1 MKIYL
6 QLFISFFLF
15 AFSVSSAVPKYDK
28 IWEYYTNS
36 QYEEALVLIQQGL
49 IESPKDINLLDLSVN
64 ILKDKGDYKATVA
77 QMFKLIDA
85 APNPNP
91 YIQSYYELFSFNS
104 VSSTDED
111 EFEKV
116 VTELLENPKLDGTI
130 SASLRDELGN
140 YYLARHNR
148 SKAERTY
155 KEIGSVS
162 EWSLLGP
169 FENLMGN
176 GFDKYNEVLAKPQ
189 QTSFVGTYNAN
200 ISWYPIAYNI
210 PGRWIHMEQYCF
222 QSRSIVFAQTFCKSQ
237 TDQDVYLRI
246 GISGS
251 LKVYVNDAIVL
262 KENQEINNGID
273 AMSVKVHLNK
283 GYNRILVQLGNSEG
297 NGRVNFNMRLT
308 NDKYIPIEGLE
319 YSTGYVDYQ
328 KATLKELP
336 ARIDVPYLKYFIEQ
350 SKNKDVFEYYNKY
363 KASQIASIIED
374 LDYLEEVGEE
384 LVQKYPNCGDFYSA
398 LLGFYART
406 GNRTMT
412 SELNEKIKKLE
423 PNSSRTIS
431 SKISDAYDKENYT
444 EVGDLLEKYKSVIGT
459 ERYYTSRI
467 SLLAKLKKSEEFY
480 QTINTAYESYPDNS
494 IFVELKSSMESGE
507 KKNTSAAIDVL
518 SDYLEKHYNTKLFT
532 SYFYLL
538 ANSKPQKALAELG
551 QLVAN
556 HDYEVGVCYI
566 ALRVYDNEYFKK
578 ERINLI
584 NRLLSFA
591 PNNST
596 LFYRRAQAE
605 LSTSVENARND
616 LKTALENY
624 PYNYDALA
632 LQRTIDS
639 KPNVFDLFK
648 NPDYDKLFSEA
659 KTNDNT
665 DIEILIDE
673 DQMVV
678 YDGGATELRKVRMIK
693 SINEKGVDRLKEFNL
708 PYYGNQD
715 FSIEKAEVFKVN
727 GNKLKGEINDN
738 KVVFT
743 NLEKGDAVLLI
754 YKYKDYPIIGLNNH
768 NIHMF
773 PFNTY
778 TYNHKRKITILAH
791 PAYKFTYKSRGFD
804 TKPVVTKVDD
814 FDSYVWEQENVER
827 IEDEPSM
834 PDYWDVGKYIT
845 ISSIPDWKY
854 INNWYQ
860 VLSNTSTENT
870 KILDRTIKK
879 IFPSGPSSNKLEN
892 AKQIYE
898 YIVKNVRYSSV
909 WFRNSNLVPQ
919 EVSKTLSSRLGD
931 CKDVS
936 LAFKTLAEK
945 VGIKSNLIL
954 VNTKDNGTMQYDLPS
969 IEFNHCMVKM
979 NIDNTDYFLELT
991 SDMNGFKTV
1000 GNKVLNA
1007 CYLEIGENA
1016 ANSIQRINPNSRVL
1030 NSTIRKTVMN
1040 FESEKLI
1047 VSKEVLYL
1055 GDMASY
1061 KKSKFRNI
1069 EFKDQEKHVMGSLPD
1084 AFPNQQLISF
1094 DYNKEQANSVLGD
1107 TLFHSFKYEVSSPF
1121 TKVANLSVF
1130 KLPFSFLKTGLN
1142 ILQSKQRKTNL
1153 CLWDSPLDLDYESEK
1168 FQIILPKGKKLTEL
1182 PQAVTIS
1189 NKYFDYSLTFSK
1201 ARNEC
1206 IVSRECKYKTLDIP
1220 AEEFNDFKNAMIKV
1234 GEAESVQLALQDG
1247 EEEPEVIPTSKAKK
1261 GKK

>member
-6 QLFISFFLF
+6 QLFLAVFLL
-15 AFSVSSAVPKYDK
+15 AFSNSSAAPKYDK
-28 IWEYYTNS
+28 IWELYTNS
-36 QYEEALVLIQQGL
+36 KYDEALVLIQEGL
-49 IESPKDINLLDLSVN
+49 IENPKDINLLDMSVN
-64 ILKDKGDYKATVA
+64 IIKDKGDYKTTIA

-91 YIQSYYELFSFNS
+91 YIQSHYELFSFNS

-111 EFEKV
+111 QFEKV
-116 VTELLENPKLDGTI
+116 VNEVLENPKLDGTI

-148 SKAERTY
+148 SQAERTY
-155 KEIGSVS
+155 RDIGSVS

-176 GFDKYNEVLAKPQ
+176 GFDKYGEVLEKPQ
-189 QTSFVGTYNAN
+189 QTAFIGTYNAH
-200 ISWYPIAYNI
+200 ISWYPISYNI

-222 QSRSIVFAQTFCKSQ
+222 LPRSIVFAQTFCKSK

-297 NGRVNFNMRLT
+297 NGRVNFNLRLT
-308 NDKYIPIEGLE
+308 NDKYNPIEGLE

-328 KATLKELP
+328 KATLNVLP
-336 ARIDVPYLKYFIEQ
+336 SRIDVPYLKYFIDQ
-350 SKNKDVFEYYNKY
+350 SKNKDVFEYYNKF

-384 LVQKYPNCGDFYSA
+384 LVQKYPNCSDFYSA
-398 LLGFYART
+398 LLGFYSRT
-406 GNRTMT
+406 GNRTMV

-423 PNSSRTIS
+423 PNSSRTIT
-431 SKISDAYDKENYT
+431 SKISEAYDKENYT
-444 EVGDLLEKYKSVIGT
+444 EVSDLLDKYKSVIGT
-459 ERYYTSRI
+459 ERSYTYRI
-467 SLLAKLKKSEEFY
+467 SLLAKLKKNEEFY
-480 QTINTAYESYPDNS
+480 QTINTAYESYPDNPV
-494 IFVELKSSMESGE
+494 FVELKYSMENGE

-518 SDYLEKHYNTKLFT
+518 SDYLEKHYNMKLF
-532 SYFYLL
+532 SNYFYLL
-538 ANSKPQKALAELG
+538 ANSKPQKALVELG
-551 QLVAN
+551 QFVSN
-556 HDYEVGVCYI
+556 HDYEVSPSYF
-566 ALRVYDNEYFKK
+566 ALRVYDNEYFKT

-584 NRLLSFA
+584 NRLLTFA

-596 LFYRRAQAE
+596 LFYRRAQAV
-605 LSTSVENARND
+605 LSSSVENATKD
-616 LKTALENY
+616 LKTALEYY

-632 LQRTIDS
+632 LQRTIGS
-639 KPNVFDLFK
+639 KPNVFDLFQ
-648 NPDYDKLFSEA
+648 NPDYDKLFAEA
-659 KTNDNT
+659 KTRSDA
-665 DIEILIDE
+665 DIEILLDE
-673 DQMVV
+673 DQMVL
-678 YDGGATELRKVRMIK
+678 YDGGATELRKIRMIK
-693 SINEKGVDRLKEFNL
+693 SINEKGIDRLKEFNL
-708 PYYGNQD
+708 PYYNNQD

-743 NLEKGDAVLLI
+743 NLEKGDAVFLI
-754 YKYKDYPIIGLNNH
+754 YKYKDYPIIGLNNQ
-768 NIHMF
+768 NIHLF
-773 PFNTY
+773 PFNSY
-778 TYNHKRKITILAH
+778 TYNQKRKITILAH
-791 PAYKFTYKSRGFD
+791 PAYKFTYKSSGFD
-804 TKPVVTKVDD
+804 FKPVVTKVDD
-814 FDSYVWEQENVER
+814 FDSYVWEQEKVER

-834 PDYWDVGKYIT
+834 PDYWDVGKYIS

-879 IFPSGPSSNKLEN
+879 IFPSGPSGNKLEN
-892 AKQIYE
+892 ARLIYE

-936 LAFKTLAEK
+936 LTFKTLAEK
-945 VGIKSNLIL
+945 VGIKSNIIL

-1000 GNKVLNA
+1000 GNRVLNA

-1016 ANSIQRINPNSRVL
+1016 ANSIQRINPNTRVL

-1061 KKSKFRNI
+1061 KKSKFRNT

-1094 DYNKEQANSVLGD
+1094 DYNKDQANSVLGD

-1130 KLPFSFLKTGLN
+1130 KLPFSFTKTGLS
-1142 ILQSKQRKTNL
+1142 ILQSKQRLTNL

-1182 PQAVTIS
+1182 PQAVIIS
-1189 NKYFDYSLTFSK
+1189 NKYFDYSLTFTK
-1201 ARNEC
+1201 NRNEC
-1206 IVSRECKYKTLDIP
+1206 IVNRECKYKTLDIP
-1220 AEEFNDFKNAMIKV
+1220 ASEFNDFKNAMIKV

-1247 EEEPEVIPTSKAKK
+1247 EEEPEVTPTTKPKK